1 MITYEKYAEIRDSK
15 GLTDGKIAEMA
26 GFGRSTFSDWKSG
39 RSIPKIDKMQ
49 KIAEALGMDYFEFVG
64 PVGKYSSLNPNK
76 PQAFPEAAYF
86 ENSTDVSPHT
96 YIEGADQEYLKK
108 AVDLYELYQ
117 KSIPEIRS
125 AVDGLLKAD
134 QSDS

>member
-1 MITYEKYAEIRDSK
+1 MKDSDVAK
-15 GLTDGKIAEMA
+15 KA
-26 GFGRSTFSDWKSG
+26 GINQSVLSDWKRNIST
-39 RSIPKIDKMQ
+39 PKYEKMT

-96 YIEGADQEYLKK
+96 YIEGVDQEYLKK

-134 QSDS
+134 RSDS